1 VQILLLRRSDVRLDL
16 FGGLANWAI
25 FLDHIQQEVLSCIT
39 RIGLTA

>member
-1 VQILLLRRSDVRLDL
+1 MKNVKAIIDL

-39 RIGLTA
+39 RTG

>member
-1 VQILLLRRSDVRLDL
+1 MTVCADPPLSPLGCQADL

-39 RIGLTA
+39 RTG